1 MGKYCLSF
9 YYRQMRG
16 GGKGDHK
23 QNKSAKPVKIDEKL
37 FVDGRSFKIK
47 IILAS

>member
-1 MGKYCLSF
+1 
-9 YYRQMRG
+9 MRG
-16 GGKGDHK
+16 GGKGGHK
-23 QNKSAKPVKIDEKL
+23 QNKSVKPFKIDEKL